1 MFSGYSSDR
10 AGLDKLMQSIEANA
24 SITEAHM
31 FHGTMTALITPFSNG
46 SIDESAFRAH
56 IERQIEAGVD
66 GLVPAGT
73 TGEAATLSFDEHKQV
88 IGIAVNQSAGR
99 VPVIAGTGSNN
110 TAESIALTQA
120 AKSLGADAALLIS
133 PYYNKPSQ
141 EGVFQ
146 HYKAVADAVHLPQI
160 VYNVQGRTNSNILP
174 QTVAR
179 LSHVSNIVA
188 IKDATADME
197 QLMHTLAACDGRIE
211 FYSGDDATVMPFM
224 ALGGHGVI
232 SVVANI
238 APRTMT
244 ALTAAMAAG
253 DLATARQAQF
263 GMRELNHMLF
273 VEANPIPVKAACHL
287 LGWCKDELRLPLL
300 SLDIDLLQQLHQ
312 TMQAFEKDAVQD
324 FEGWQLNSMESAD
337 H

>member
-1 MFSGYSSDR
+1 
-10 AGLDKLMQSIEANA
+10 
-24 SITEAHM
+24 M
-31 FHGTMTALITPFSNG
+31 FHGTMTALVTPFSNG
-46 SIDESAFRAH
+46 NIDEEAFRAH
-56 IERQIEAGVD
+56 LERQVEAGVD
-66 GLVPAGT
+66 GVVPAGT

-88 IGIAVNQSAGR
+88 IGTAVDQVAGR

-110 TAESIALTQA
+110 TAESIALTDA

-160 VYNVQGRTNSNILP
+160 IYNVPGRTNSNILP
-174 QTVAR
+174 ETVGR
-179 LSHVSNIVA
+179 LSHVSNIIA

-197 QLMHTLAACDGRIE
+197 QLMHSLAACDGRME

-238 APRTMT
+238 APKTMIS
-244 ALTAAMAAG
+244 LTDAMRAG
-253 DLATARQAQF
+253 DLDAARAAQF
-263 GMRELNHMLF
+263 AMRKINHMLF

-287 LGWCKDELRLPLL
+287 LGWCKNELRLPLL
-300 SLDIDLLQQLHQ
+300 PLDSTLLQGLIR
-312 TMQAFEKDAVQD
+312 TMQAFE
-324 FEGWQLNSMESAD
+324 LESEAALDSLELAD

>member
-1 MFSGYSSDR
+1 
-10 AGLDKLMQSIEANA
+10 
-24 SITEAHM
+24 M
-31 FHGTMTALITPFSNG
+31 FHGTMTALVTPFANG
-46 SIDESAFRAH
+46 SIDEEAFRAH

-88 IGIAVNQSAGR
+88 IEMAVQQAAGR

-110 TAESIALTQA
+110 TAESVALTGA

-133 PYYNKPSQ
+133 PYYNKPTQ
-141 EGVFQ
+141 EGIFQ
-146 HYKAVADAVHLPQI
+146 HYKAVAAAVHLPQI
-160 VYNVQGRTNSNILP
+160 VYNVPGRTNSNIAP
-174 QTVAR
+174 KTVAR
-179 LSHVSNIVA
+179 LSHISNIIA

-224 ALGGHGVI
+224 VLGGHGVI

-238 APRTMT
+238 APRTMI
-244 ALTAAMAAG
+244 ALTDAMRSA
-253 DLATARQAQF
+253 DLDTARAAQF
-263 GMRELNHMLF
+263 AMRELNSMLF
-273 VEANPIPVKAACHL
+273 VQANPIPVKAACHL

-300 SLDIDLLQQLHQ
+300 SLDGELLQELQQ
-312 TMQAFEKDAVQD
+312 TMQAFEFDLPQGA
-324 FEGWQLNSMESAD
+324 EQLLCSAAESAN